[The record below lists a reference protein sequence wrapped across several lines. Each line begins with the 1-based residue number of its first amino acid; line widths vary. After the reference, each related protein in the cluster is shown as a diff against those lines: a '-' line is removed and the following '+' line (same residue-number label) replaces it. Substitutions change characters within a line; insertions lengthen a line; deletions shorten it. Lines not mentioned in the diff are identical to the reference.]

1 MERLPGR
8 STYGVVVAKNVT
20 IKDVAALAGVSLG
33 TVSNY
38 INGTRTVSPDARARI
53 ERAIDVTR
61 FVPNR
66 AVRTLRGN
74 RTHTVGLLVPD
85 AGNPFFTEIARG
97 VEDVARS
104 RGDVL
109 VYCDTA
115 GDSERQALYIRSLAE
130 MRVGGLI
137 ISATASMPPDLGDL
151 ESVGTPIVVVGGEGM
166 AMTTSRVT
174 FDHHLGGKLAMQH
187 VLEQGHRQVLFAG
200 GPGGELVIQ
209 ARYQGALAAIEQHGS
224 GAVLHRVDATGRSA
238 RERSELAAEIMAL
251 HPRPTAVLCGNDLIA
266 IAIVN
271 TLIRTGWSVP
281 GDLAIVGYDDITDAQ
296 LAVVPLTTIRQPA
309 YEIGT
314 AAAQLLTER
323 ADSPDSPHREITFTP
338 ELILRNSS
346 QP

>member
-1 MERLPGR
+1 M
-8 STYGVVVAKNVT
+8 VVAKSVT

-38 INGTRTVSPDARARI
+38 INGTRTVAEDTRARI
-53 ERAIDVTR
+53 ERAIEVTR

-66 AVRTLRGN
+66 AVRALRGN

-151 ESVGTPIVVVGGEGM
+151 EAVGTPIVVVGGEGM

-174 FDHHLGGKLAMQH
+174 FDQRLGGRLAMEH
-187 VLEQGHRQVLFAG
+187 VLGLGHRQVLFAG

-209 ARYQGALAAIEQHGS
+209 ARYEGALSAIDDLGNDH
-224 GAVLHRVDATGRSA
+224 AVLHRVDAAGRTV
-238 RERSELAAEIMAL
+238 RERSELADEIMAMR
-251 HPRPTAVLCGNDLIA
+251 PRPTAVLCGNDLIA

-271 TLIRTGWSVP
+271 KLIRDGRSVP
-281 GDLAIVGYDDITDAQ
+281 RDLAIVGYDDITDAQ
-296 LAVVPLTTIRQPA
+296 LAVVPLTTVRQPA
-309 YEIGT
+309 YQIGAS
-314 AAAQLLTER
+314 AAELLFER
-323 ADSPDSPHREITFTP
+323 ADHPANPHREISFTP
-338 ELILRNSS
+338 ELIVRDSS
-346 QP
+346 GQTVH

>member
-1 MERLPGR
+1 M
-8 STYGVVVAKNVT
+8 T

-38 INGTRTVSPDARARI
+38 LNGTRTVSPDTRARI
-53 ERAIDVTR
+53 ERAIEVTH

-97 VEDVARS
+97 VEDRARE

-115 GDSERQALYIRSLAE
+115 GDPERQSLYIRRLAE
-130 MRVGGLI
+130 MRVGGLV

-166 AMTTSRVT
+166 ALRTSRVT
-174 FDHHLGGKLAMQH
+174 FDHRLGGELAMRH
-187 VLEQGHRQVLFAG
+187 VLELGHRQILYAG

-209 ARYQGALAAIEQHGS
+209 ARYQGALAALAEYGD
-224 GAVLHRVDATGRSA
+224 AELHRVDATGRSA
-238 RERSELAAEIMAL
+238 RERGELADEIMAMR
-251 HPRPTAVLCGNDLIA
+251 PRPTAVLCGNDLIA
-266 IAIVN
+266 IAIAN
-271 TLIRTGWSVP
+271 KLIRAGRAVP
-281 GDLAIVGYDDITDAQ
+281 GDVAIVGYDDITDAQ
-296 LAVVPLTTIRQPA
+296 LAVVPLTTVRQPA
-309 YEIGT
+309 YQIGT
-314 AAAQLLTER
+314 SAAELLFER
-323 ADSPDSPHREITFTP
+323 VDDPVTPHREISFAP
-338 ELILRNSS
+338 ELIVRDSS
-346 QP
+346 GRSPRGMSPGAVPSRG

>member
-1 MERLPGR
+1 M
-8 STYGVVVAKNVT
+8 T

-38 INGTRTVSPDARARI
+38 LNGTRTVSPDTRARI
-53 ERAIDVTR
+53 ERAIEVTR

-97 VEDVARS
+97 VEDRARE

-115 GDSERQALYIRSLAE
+115 GDPERQSLYIRRLAE
-130 MRVGGLI
+130 MRVGGLV

-166 AMTTSRVT
+166 ALSTSRVT
-174 FDHHLGGKLAMQH
+174 FDHRLGGELAMRH
-187 VLEQGHRQVLFAG
+187 VLGLGHRQVLYAG
-200 GPGGELVIQ
+200 GPGGELVMQ
-209 ARYQGALAAIEQHGS
+209 ARYQGALAALREY
-224 GAVLHRVDATGRSA
+224 GAGDAELHRVDAAGRSP
-238 RERSELAAEIMAL
+238 RERSELAGEILAMR
-251 HPRPTAVLCGNDLIA
+251 PRPTAVLCGNDLIA

-271 TLIRTGWSVP
+271 QLIRSGRSVP
-281 GDLAIVGYDDITDAQ
+281 GDVAIVGYDDITDAE
-296 LAVVPLTTIRQPA
+296 LAVVPLTTVRQPA
-309 YEIGT
+309 YQIGT
-314 AAAQLLTER
+314 SAAELLFER
-323 ADSPDSPHREITFTP
+323 VDDAATPHREISFAP
-338 ELILRNSS
+338 ELVVRDSTGS
-346 QP
+346 